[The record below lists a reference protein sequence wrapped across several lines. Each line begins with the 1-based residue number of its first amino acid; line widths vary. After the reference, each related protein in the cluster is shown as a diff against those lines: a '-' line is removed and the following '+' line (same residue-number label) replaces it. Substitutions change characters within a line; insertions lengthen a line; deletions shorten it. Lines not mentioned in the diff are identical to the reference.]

1 MNMASAPAGSYRSF
15 AVKRQPFR
23 SGIALLM
30 TAILMLASV
39 TAAQG
44 AFTLSDEK
52 KLGKE
57 FYDNLEK
64 HQAILHD
71 QRAATYLSTV
81 GNKVLANSEKLPY
94 DYRFSIIKSSAVNA
108 FATPGGYIYVNHGL
122 LTLVESES
130 ELASVLAHEIAH
142 INARHIAD
150 SIEKSKK
157 LNIATLAAILAGAFL
172 GVGSDLGA
180 AAVAFPMAA
189 MQTMNLKYSR
199 EHEEEADRLGL
210 SYLVSAGY
218 DGKSALD
225 FLKILRRYEFYSNSI
240 PSYFLTHPG
249 TEDRIRYLDAMLQ
262 TTYTWR
268 GKESIVGNLKKIQ
281 ALLVLQNKD
290 YQKNLKHFQDNLRKN
305 PRNADDLFG
314 LAVTQERLGL
324 TTESIR
330 TFHEAHSLAPSDPD
344 ILREMGI
351 AYFKA
356 GSSKEAAPYLQ
367 EAIRCDP
374 DNVLALLYLARA
386 YEAQGRKSEA
396 IAIFKEI
403 EQKTVDDEEVFYT
416 MAMIYGQ
423 NNHLYESHYYFG
435 RYFKKKNRRESALYH
450 FQAALKHLPA
460 GGSEAYEIQKE
471 IQDLKSPGGKKTETA
486 PAKSY

>member
-324 TTESIR
+324 TAESIR
-330 TFHEAHSLAPSDPD
+330 TFHEAHSLAPSD

-486 PAKSY
+486 PANSY

>member
-1 MNMASAPAGSYRSF
+1 MTRDALRAERCRSAA
-15 AVKRQPFR
+15 AHFR
-23 SGIALLM
+23 PRHGGLAFLLA
-30 TAILMLASV
+30 AILMLGAA

-44 AFTLSDEK
+44 AFTLSDER

-71 QRAATYLSTV
+71 QRAAAYLSAV
-81 GNKVLANSEKLPY
+81 GNMVLANSEKLPY

-108 FATPGGYIYVNHGL
+108 FATPGGYVYVNRGL

-157 LNIATLAAILAGAFL
+157 LNIAALAGILAGAFL

-180 AAVAFPMAA
+180 AAVTFPMAA
-189 MQTMNLKYSR
+189 MQAMNLKYSR

-210 SYLVSAGY
+210 GYLVSAGY

-262 TTYTWR
+262 TVYTRR
-268 GKESIVGNLKKIQ
+268 GKEAIVGNLKRIQ
-281 ALLVLQNKD
+281 TLLILQDKD

-305 PRNADDLFG
+305 PRDADDLFG
-314 LAVTQERLGL
+314 LAVTQERLGQ
-324 TTESIR
+324 TADSIR
-330 TFHEAHSLAPSDPD
+330 AFHEAHSLAPSDPD
-344 ILREMGI
+344 ILREMGG
-351 AYFKA
+351 AYLKA
-356 GSSKEAAPYLQ
+356 GKSKEAVPYLQ
-367 EAIRCDP
+367 EAVRGDP
-374 DNVLALLYLARA
+374 ENVTTLLYLAQA
-386 YEAQGRKSEA
+386 YEAQGRKAEA

-403 EQKTVDDEEVFYT
+403 ERKTVDDEDVFYA
-416 MAMIYGQ
+416 MATIYGQ
-423 NNHLYESHYYFG
+423 NNRLYESHYYFG
-435 RYFKKKNRRESALYH
+435 RYFKKRNRRESALHH
-450 FQAALKHLPA
+450 FQAALKHAPA
-460 GGSEAYEIQKE
+460 DGSELYDIQKE
-471 IQDLKSPGGKKTETA
+471 IMDLKSPDGKKKEKPTTR
-486 PAKSY
+486 SY